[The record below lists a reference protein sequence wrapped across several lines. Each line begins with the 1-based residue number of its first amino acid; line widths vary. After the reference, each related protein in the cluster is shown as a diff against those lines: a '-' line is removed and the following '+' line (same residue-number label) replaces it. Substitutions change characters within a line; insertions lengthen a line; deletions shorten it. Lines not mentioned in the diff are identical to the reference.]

1 MSSFALRCRS
11 PPSSSL
17 MILTF
22 IELEVFMPFDIKC
35 CGARIRTL
43 RENARINQSELAN
56 ILHITNTHL
65 NRIESGVKGA
75 SLDLLLEIS
84 DQFHVSLDFLVTG
97 RDIQQVSWKTINYFL
112 LLQN

>member
-1 MSSFALRCRS
+1 ML
-11 PPSSSL
+11 
-17 MILTF
+17 
-22 IELEVFMPFDIKC
+22 FDIKC

>member
-1 MSSFALRCRS
+1 ML
-11 PPSSSL
+11 
-17 MILTF
+17 
-22 IELEVFMPFDIKC
+22 FDIKC

-84 DQFHVSLDFLVTG
+84 SQFHVSLDFLVTG
-97 RDIQQVSWKTINYFL
+97 RDMQQVSWETKAELRRIINDL
-112 LLQN
+112 SDLERKI